1 MNDTARPE
9 LSTLTKLVMVVAVV
23 MVLTGVLYHGI
34 AFETISRLLRQLI
47 ERPSGPMSFR
57 FILQPSMAA
66 IAAVHDARKD
76 VRLGRGPYLWT
87 ILHSPDQRVAR
98 LNEAANATARIFLL
112 GLIMDTAYQILVFD
126 RFFPAEAVIIALILA
141 FLPYVVVRGLALRI
155 ARRWRGGRS
164 AHQA

>member
-9 LSTLTKLVMVVAVV
+9 LSTLTKIVMIVAAL
-23 MVLTGVLYHGI
+23 MVLGGVLYHGI
-34 AFETISRLLRQLI
+34 AFETIKRVLLQLI

-57 FILQPSMAA
+57 FILQPCMAA
-66 IAAVHDARKD
+66 IAAIHDARKD
-76 VRLGRGPYLWT
+76 ARRDQAPYLWT
-87 ILHSPDQRVAR
+87 ILHSPEQRVAR

-112 GLIMDTAYQILVFD
+112 GLIMDAIYQILVFD
-126 RFFPAEAVIIALILA
+126 RFFPVEAVVIALILA

-164 AHQA
+164 ARQA